1 MVQIL
6 GRLQALL
13 VAKVGRGGETGERE
27 ETTEMREKGKGK
39 EKENINCL
47 HCSLAKEFK
56 LDSIRSGR
64 EVWKEDRKAEAVYVL
79 FKKYDIFFQHHIIFH
94 SMATK
99 ASSDDMARVDA
110 NSTYCSHSQMIAIET
125 PLSRNYLA
133 FNTHSS
139 EPFLVSLLWPVRW
152 NDKLI
157 RGKSNPSN
165 PTLPQELAPHRPPHR
180 PVVGSSSFPF
190 SCKPV

>member
-79 FKKYDIFFQHHIIFH
+79 FKKYDIFFQAPYYF
-94 SMATK
+94 S
-99 ASSDDMARVDA
+99 
-110 NSTYCSHSQMIAIET
+110 
-125 PLSRNYLA
+125 
-133 FNTHSS
+133 FNGDEGQQRRYGTSGC
-139 EPFLVSLLWPVRW
+139 E
-152 NDKLI
+152 
-157 RGKSNPSN
+157 
-165 PTLPQELAPHRPPHR
+165 
-180 PVVGSSSFPF
+180 
-190 SCKPV
+190 